1 MMLEIGGRV
10 PAHPDQGPVHQNG
23 RLDTLGPARQ
33 SAAVPIDFLDLLADG
48 AWVPAEASATGVR
61 TSNGLDPSFGLHGV
75 RLDPGFEGPQ
85 RTHDQPLLV
94 LAFAGEVIV
103 RSDGS
108 EEVRLLP
115 GQFCVIEEGT
125 PHTVG
130 AGVEGATFTECW
142 PQDVDRGGRW

>member
-48 AWVPAEASATGVR
+48 GWTPAGPPTPGVSR
-61 TSNGLDPSFGLHGV
+61 STGLDPTFGLHGV
-75 RLDPGFEGPQ
+75 RLDPGVEGPR
-85 RTHDQPLLV
+85 RTDDQPVLLLV
-94 LAFAGEVIV
+94 FGGEVVV

-108 EEVRLLP
+108 EDIRLGP

-130 AGVEGATFTECW
+130 AGGEGATFTECW
-142 PQDVDRGGRW
+142 PQDVERGGRW